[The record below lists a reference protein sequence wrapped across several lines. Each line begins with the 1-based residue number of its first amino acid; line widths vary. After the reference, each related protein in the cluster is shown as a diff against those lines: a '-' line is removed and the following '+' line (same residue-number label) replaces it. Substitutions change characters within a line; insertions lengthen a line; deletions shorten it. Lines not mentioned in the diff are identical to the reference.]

1 MTIDSTWLCAFKEE
15 LPHAF
20 TKKRPFTPA
29 AAFVDGQIRLMQ
41 GMQSEPQT
49 WDDFIF
55 RQFARHLQRIFEVCD
70 VVVLAFDNYEHVPT
84 AKCMTQLKRRRNVPP
99 IPFSA
104 HSELPCMVPE
114 GERWTQC
121 ISNRTFKGRVID
133 LVLLRLPA
141 LLLHLKPGRRFIVD
155 YQDPVEYRF
164 NPETNQIQRRTL
176 EGFPPLGEADLKFV
190 RHASMHGSLLVDSID
205 GDSIP
210 IALMHHEA
218 ELRKGLPPPNVAV
231 YRLELKV
238 LRNACSNR
246 FQAAIDRPLFCRWTS
261 PSRARR
267 SARRRRRRARRAG
280 PTSTSTSTPCMPAS
294 RTSSRSA
301 RAGCGCRATPPTR
314 SPCWSRSSP

>member
-133 LVLLRLPA
+133 LVILRLPA

-164 NPETNQIQRRTL
+164 NPETNQIQRRAL

-246 FQAAIDRPLFCRWTS
+246 FLAAIDRPLFCRWTS

-280 PTSTSTSTPCMPAS
+280 PTSTSTSTPCMPA
-294 RTSSRSA
+294 
-301 RAGCGCRATPPTR
+301 
-314 SPCWSRSSP
+314 